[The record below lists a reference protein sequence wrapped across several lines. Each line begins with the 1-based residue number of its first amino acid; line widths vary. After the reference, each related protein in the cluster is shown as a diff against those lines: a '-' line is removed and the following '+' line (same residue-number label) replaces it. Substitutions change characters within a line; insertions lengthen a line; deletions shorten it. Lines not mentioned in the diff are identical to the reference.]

1 MACDVDFG
9 VQMKVHLYVFFHGF
23 APATHSSF
31 WRLLEL
37 SPMPIGLERFD
48 KAFRDVDRKSDA
60 QLFDIDAYAQFAKY
74 LNRSSDDTLK
84 WTSDHFDWHSGL

>member
-60 QLFDIDAYAQFAKY
+60 KLFDIDA
-74 LNRSSDDTLK
+74 
-84 WTSDHFDWHSGL
+84 